1 MNRLIAAI
9 EHGKVRGFE
18 EIKIINGERYY
29 YQYAL
34 KKINGNYMTY
44 LFFILESKMDSI
56 ENYGNEGIYTFDN
69 LNDAFDYFNKIGI
82 NPAFFKGM
90 RGTLPF

>member
-18 EIKIINGERYY
+18 ETKIINGERYY

-44 LFFILESKMDSI
+44 LFFILESS
-56 ENYGNEGIYTFDN
+56 
-69 LNDAFDYFNKIGI
+69 
-82 NPAFFKGM
+82 
-90 RGTLPF
+90 